1 MTTFVDT
8 NVLIDVL
15 EPDAEHHDWSKNAL
29 ESAKRNGPVF
39 VSDAV
44 YSEFSVSMDS
54 VDVTNEVL
62 RGLALVRIGY
72 SEGVLFKAGK
82 AYAAYRKNRGQKLNV
97 LPDFFIGALAADEE
111 GPVVTRDPGKIRTY
125 FPDVQLITP

>member
-15 EPDAEHHDWSKNAL
+15 EPGAEHHEWSKGAL
-29 ESAKRNGPVF
+29 EAAKSGGPVF

-44 YSEFSVSMDS
+44 YSEFTVSMDS
-54 VDVTNEVL
+54 VDAANEVL
-62 RGLALVRIGY
+62 QRLALVRCSY
-72 SEGVLFKAGK
+72 SDPVLFKAGK
-82 AYAAYRKNRGQKLNV
+82 AYAAYRKNQGPKLNV

-111 GPVVTRDPGKIRTY
+111 APLVTRDPGKVRTY
-125 FPDVQLITP
+125 FPDVELITP

>member
-15 EPDAEHHDWSKNAL
+15 EPECQHHTWSKNAL
-29 ESAKRNGPVF
+29 EAAKLDGPVF

-54 VDVTNEVL
+54 VEAANEVL
-62 RGLALVRIGY
+62 RELALVRIGY
-72 SEGVLFKAGK
+72 SDGILFGAGK
-82 AYAAYRKNRGQKLNV
+82 AYAAYRKNKGQKLNV
-97 LPDFFIGALAADEE
+97 LPDFFIGAQAADEE
-111 GPVVTRDPGKIRTY
+111 APVLTRDPGKIHTY
-125 FPDVQLITP
+125 FPNVQLITP